1 MGTRQHPNLHA
12 LGDLVGLQP
21 TVNYAEHLNQ
31 VNLASW
37 GPRTIPDYQILFVI
51 EGKVELRIGTRRLVL
66 QAGDS
71 CLYGPHSPHQITTLI
86 ENTSFYSVHFQWHA
100 DSVDPLHPAH
110 DIREVSPECALQEPT
125 TYTLD
130 LWDANVIHFPPIFRI
145 PSLGPLFLPIVDE
158 YREQQPG
165 YSLLLRAHLIVLL
178 TTLARSQIVQQ
189 TQMERKKIAPAL
201 EAISASP
208 HQSWTVQELA
218 HLCGYNPTYFAD
230 LFRDLTGQAP
240 KVYLL
245 QVRTLKAKQLLLSG
259 AKHADIAEALGYG
272 SVHYFS
278 RNFKESTGLTPSQFR
293 MTTER

>member
-1 MGTRQHPNLHA
+1 M
-12 LGDLVGLQP
+12 
-21 TVNYAEHLNQ
+21 
-31 VNLASW
+31 
-37 GPRTIPDYQILFVI
+37 
-51 EGKVELRIGTRRLVL
+51 
-66 QAGDS
+66 
-71 CLYGPHSPHQITTLI
+71 
-86 ENTSFYSVHFQWHA
+86 
-100 DSVDPLHPAH
+100 
-110 DIREVSPECALQEPT
+110 
-125 TYTLD
+125 
-130 LWDANVIHFPPIFRI
+130 
-145 PSLGPLFLPIVDE
+145 
-158 YREQQPG
+158 
-165 YSLLLRAHLIVLL
+165 LLRAHLIVLL